1 MAQESE
7 IQKNSVPTVSKLA
20 ARDLI
25 ISKIEVIEEY
35 CETKQA
41 RFELPRKGAFSLN
54 WFTDFAGVHK
64 TNKLIKKNGEFR
76 SRLDQALKDAGQV
89 YKAIAKFDPSKQTE
103 AEQLKRKNAELEAT
117 LRRLATDVWDLIK
130 ENEKFRRRLGVAQAQ
145 HRDKAKVAQLMDGG
159 DLRDG

>member
-1 MAQESE
+1 MTKESE
-7 IQKNSVPTVSKLA
+7 TQKNSVPSVPKLD
-20 ARDLI
+20 ARDQI

-41 RFELPRKGAFSLN
+41 RFELPRRGAFSLN
-54 WFTDFAGVHK
+54 WFTDFSGIHK
-64 TNKLIKKNGEFR
+64 TNKLIKKDGEFR
-76 SRLDQALKDAGQV
+76 SRLDQALKDASQV
-89 YKAIAKFDPSKQTE
+89 YKAIAKLDPAKETE
-103 AEQLKRKNAELEAT
+103 VEQLKRKNAELEST

-145 HRDKAKVAQLMDGG
+145 HRDEAKVVRLKEGG